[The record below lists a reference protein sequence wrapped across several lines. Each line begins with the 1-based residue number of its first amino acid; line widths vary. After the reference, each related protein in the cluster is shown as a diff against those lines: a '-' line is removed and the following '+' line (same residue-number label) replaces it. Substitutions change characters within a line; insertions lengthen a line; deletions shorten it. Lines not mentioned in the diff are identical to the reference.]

1 MPEVDLT
8 IIANNQE
15 FMKTMNESRKAEG
28 DFYSDWQKNMNTTAD
43 QHEDIMKGMQDELKR
58 LGISEEE
65 FLKKYKQAAD
75 GQMGILEQLNDDLRT
90 FKKLKESA
98 TTTQDIEKFNK
109 KIGETEKEIN
119 KLSKGGAKSNDS
131 FSKLKSGFMKMFAV
145 LGGGYLVMQGFNKL
159 MSVSGSLGDKFAES
173 VQGAKSGVNYFFKA
187 LTGGKG
193 SFDGFLSG
201 MNNAIKA
208 GREYAKIM
216 DELQD
221 KRVALSF
228 KEADAGVK
236 YQEYMNIIRNVN
248 KTEDERRLAA
258 KKLIALEDEI
268 AKQRGDISEKS
279 YKATLTRVSA
289 ENKLGEQQ
297 VESFIKQEQGYMIL
311 LKMGEDYYNKSV
323 ENVKNSDKL
332 KTEIITNQ
340 YGMATAISNF
350 DALLAEELKKRP
362 YLTEK
367 YEELQQLKNINDS
380 EREEL
385 KKYYEEVSASKKEF
399 LSKTGKA
406 QRVQDALDAF
416 GNKEKIKDEKKTDDT
431 IAKQR
436 EEFLKLL
443 EDLQKRYQE
452 AQLEG
457 LSGKERID
465 KEQEFAL
472 KELEIFKTT
481 LESKGK
487 LTKEQYSMIEV
498 IKTSI
503 TKKGDLE
510 REKLANENN
519 LKRAG
524 YDRALLSSMLDNA
537 EDEIDLSRKT
547 EEEKLQLKIAAYKNA
562 VEMLSTSND
571 AESKAMSAGLKRSIQ
586 FMAKDL
592 QDLQIPKEFDFEQ
605 TMWKA
610 LGIDTKS
617 EDGQFQAKWMT
628 EYANS
633 VVSSLGT
640 IIEAEANLAAQRRQ
654 NAENRISELESQL
667 DEELALQEQ
676 GLANNVNAVK
686 KELEQVKAEK
696 QKAQEQEK
704 QLQAAQMALDT
715 VTQVSSLITA
725 SANIF
730 KAFSKIPIIGVPLA
744 WAAIASMFGLMT
756 VAKVKAAQASKMEQG
771 GYIDEY
777 GVIQGKRH
785 SDGGESLNRH
795 VEVEQGE
802 GVGVFNRNATQ
813 YYGGMLPKW
822 VQSINNKNFPKF
834 DIKPELRANQ
844 VFDLKTSS
852 MNSELKAIKIGI
864 DNLNSNILSQ
874 TQTNHKQGV
883 RIEKQGNRTRIVH
896 EKN

>member
-1 MPEVDLT
+1 MPDVDLT

-28 DFYSDWQKNMNTTAD
+28 DFYADWQKNMTTTSE
-43 QHEDIMKGMQDELKR
+43 QNEEVIKGMQAELKR

-65 FLKKYKQAAD
+65 FLKKYKQAAE

-119 KLSKGGAKSNDS
+119 KLNKGGAKSNDS
-131 FSKLKSGFMKMFAV
+131 FSKLKGGFMKMFAV
-145 LGGGYLVMQGFNKL
+145 LGGGYAIMQGFNKL
-159 MSVSGSLGDKFAES
+159 MSVSERLSDSFEVAI
-173 VQGAKSGVNYFFKA
+173 QGAKSGVNFFFNA
-187 LTGGKG
+187 LTTGNF
-193 SFDGFLSG
+193 SGFLTG
-201 MNNAIKA
+201 MQNAIEA
-208 GREYAKIM
+208 GKEYAKTM
-216 DELQD
+216 DMLED
-221 KRVALSF
+221 KRIALSF
-228 KEADAGVK
+228 KEADAGVQ
-236 YQEYMNIIRNVN
+236 YQKYMNIIRNVN
-248 KTEDERRLAA
+248 KTEAERKDAA
-258 KKLIALEDEI
+258 EKLIALEDSLSKEKGAIADAAFEATKNRI
-268 AKQRGDISEKS
+268 AKERSLTQQQIMDFVKDNQQGLRIYQGAAETYQKELDKIYEKFPITGGSEEAQMMAIGIRNAAIEELN
-279 YKATLTRVSA
+279 ATRPFLKQASDNMIA
-289 ENKLGEQQ
+289 LSNLSKENKE
-297 VESFIKQEQGYMIL
+297 EL
-311 LKMGEDYYNKSV
+311 LKTYQE
-323 ENVKNSDKL
+323 
-332 KTEIITNQ
+332 TQ
-340 YGMATAISNF
+340 AA
-350 DALLAEELKKRP
+350 
-362 YLTEK
+362 
-367 YEELQQLKNINDS
+367 QQ
-380 EREEL
+380 
-385 KKYYEEVSASKKEF
+385 EF
-399 LSKTGKA
+399 LQKTGKA
-406 QRVQDALDAF
+406 ERVQDMLDANS
-416 GNKEKIKDEKKTDDT
+416 NKEKLKDDKKTNDVLL
-431 IAKQR
+431 KQR

-457 LSGKERID
+457 LSGKARID

-487 LTKEQYSMIEV
+487 LTKDQYAMIEV

-510 REKLANENN
+510 REKLANENK

-547 EEEKLQLKIAAYKNA
+547 EEKKLQLKIAAYKNA
-562 VEMLSTSND
+562 VEMLSTSTD
-571 AESKAMSAGLKRSIQ
+571 EESKAMAAGLKRSIK

-592 QDLQIPKEFDFEQ
+592 EDIQINKEFDFGDV
-605 TMWKA
+605 MFKA
-610 LGIDTKS
+610 LGIDPES
-617 EDGQFQAKWMT
+617 PEAKWIG

-633 VVSSLGT
+633 VVSSIST

-654 NAENRISELESQL
+654 NAETRISELESQL
-667 DEELALQEQ
+667 DEELSLQEQ
-676 GLANNVNAVK
+676 GLANNVSNVK

-704 QLQAAQMALDT
+704 QLQQAQMALDT

-744 WAAIASMFGLMT
+744 WAAIGSMFALMVT
-756 VAKVKAAQASKMEQG
+756 AKVKASKAAKMEQG
-771 GYIDEY
+771 GYIDSK
-777 GVIQGKRH
+777 GIVHGKDH
-785 SDGGESLNRH
+785 QHGGENLSNM
-795 VEVEQGE
+795 VEVREGE
-802 GVGVFNRNATQ
+802 FIPVINKPSVA
-813 YYGGMLPKW
+813 YYGDKQLGSW
-822 VQSINNKNFPKF
+822 VNAINNKKFPKF
-834 DIKPELRANQ
+834 DIRPEIKANQ
-844 VFDLKTSS
+844 IFDLKTSS
-852 MNSELKAIKIGI
+852 MNSELKAIKNGI

-883 RIEKQGNRTRIVH
+883 RIEKQGNRTRIIH
-896 EKN
+896 E

>member
-28 DFYSDWQKNMNTTAD
+28 DFYADWQKNMDLTAE
-43 QHEDIMKGMQDELKR
+43 QHEYITKGMQDELKR
-58 LGISEEE
+58 LGVSEEE
-65 FLKKYKQAAD
+65 FLKKYKQAAE

-90 FKKLKESA
+90 FKRLKESA

-109 KIGETEKEIN
+109 KINETQKQIDELGK
-119 KLSKGGAKSNDS
+119 KGVKSNDS
-131 FSKLKSGFMKMFAV
+131 FAKLKSGFIKMFAV
-145 LGGGYLVMQGFNKL
+145 LGGGYAIMQGFNKL
-159 MSVSGSLGDKFAES
+159 MGVSERLSDSFEVAI
-173 VQGAKSGVNYFFKA
+173 QGAKSGVNFFFNA
-187 LTGGKG
+187 LTTGNF
-193 SFDGFLSG
+193 SGFLTG
-201 MNNAIKA
+201 MQNAIEA
-208 GREYAKIM
+208 GKEYAKTM
-216 DELQD
+216 DMLED
-221 KRVALSF
+221 KRIALSF
-228 KEADAGVK
+228 KEADAGVQ
-236 YQEYMNIIRNVN
+236 YQKYMNIIRNVN
-248 KTEDERRLAA
+248 KTETERKDAA
-258 KKLIALEDEI
+258 EKLIALEDSLAKEKGAIADEAFEATKQRI
-268 AKQRGDISEKS
+268 AKERGLTQQQVIDFVKDNKAGLRYYEGAAQEYQRQLELINKKYPGATTAEMQSRQMAVFDLNRNRPALKQAADNM
-279 YKATLTRVSA
+279 KALANLSK
-289 ENKLGEQQ
+289 ENK
-297 VESFIKQEQGYMIL
+297 
-311 LKMGEDYYNKSV
+311 
-323 ENVKNSDKL
+323 
-332 KTEIITNQ
+332 
-340 YGMATAISNF
+340 
-350 DALLAEELKKRP
+350 EELLRT
-362 YLTEK
+362 YQETQNA
-367 YEELQQLKNINDS
+367 QQ
-380 EREEL
+380 
-385 KKYYEEVSASKKEF
+385 EF
-399 LSKTGKA
+399 LQKTGKA
-406 QRVQDALDAF
+406 ERVQDMLDANS
-416 GNKEKIKDEKKTDDT
+416 NKEKIKDEKKTDDT

-457 LSGKERID
+457 LSGNARID

-481 LESKGK
+481 LELKGK
-487 LTKEQYSMIEV
+487 LTKDQYEMIEV

-510 REKLANENN
+510 REKLANENK

-562 VEMLSTSND
+562 VEMLSASTD
-571 AESKAMSAGLKRSIQ
+571 EESKAMAAGLKRSIK

-592 QDLQIPKEFDFEQ
+592 EDIQINKEFDFEKV
-605 TMWKA
+605 MWKA
-610 LGIDTKS
+610 LGIDT
-617 EDGQFQAKWMT
+617 ETTEGQFQAKVIT

-633 VVSSLGT
+633 VVSSIST

-654 NAENRISELESQL
+654 NAENRINELESQL
-667 DEELALQEQ
+667 DEELSLQEQ

-696 QKAQEQEK
+696 ERAQEQEK
-704 QLQAAQMALDT
+704 QLQQAQMALDT

-730 KAFSKIPIIGVPLA
+730 KATSSIIPPFGQLIAI
-744 WAAIASMFGLMT
+744 AAIGTMFGFMT
-756 VAKVKAAQASKMEQG
+756 AAKIKAAQAAKLEQG

-777 GVIQGKRH
+777 GVVQGKRH
-785 SDGGESLNRH
+785 SDGGEPLTKH
-795 VEVEQGE
+795 VEIEQGE

-822 VQSINNKNFPKF
+822 VQSINNKKFPKF
-834 DIKPELRANQ
+834 DIRPEIKANQ
-844 VFDLKTSS
+844 IFDLKTSS
-852 MNSELKAIKIGI
+852 MNSELKAIRNGI
-864 DNLNSNILSQ
+864 DTLNSNILSQ

-883 RIEKQGNRTRIVH
+883 RIEKQGNRTRIIH
-896 EKN
+896 E